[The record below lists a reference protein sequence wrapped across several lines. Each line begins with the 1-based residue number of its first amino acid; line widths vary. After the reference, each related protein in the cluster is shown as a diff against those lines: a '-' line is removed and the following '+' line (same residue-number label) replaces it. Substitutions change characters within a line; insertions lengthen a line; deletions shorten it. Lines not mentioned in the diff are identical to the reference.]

1 MGCMGR
7 TGRMGRIAP
16 SCAVIILGL
25 AVLWGATDG
34 FRALTA
40 ESARRLQI
48 ADQRPVLPALR
59 LDSMDGESLQLGT
72 SSVPDDKVTLVE
84 FIYTRCPTLCQSA
97 AGPYASIRNSL
108 QASGLGDRVRLLSVS
123 FDPEN
128 DTPAHLRDYADRH
141 GAHGKI
147 WDIARIRTVDLP
159 LLKRA
164 FGLRVIPDQWGG
176 YQHNAAIHVI
186 DRSARLARIF
196 DVDDV
201 KGVLNFVEQQTR

>member
-1 MGCMGR
+1 MSR
-7 TGRMGRIAP
+7 LGRIAP

-25 AVLWGATDG
+25 VVLWGATDG

-48 ADQRPVLPALR
+48 VDQRPVLPPLR
-59 LDSMDGESLQLGT
+59 LDSMSGESLQLGT

-84 FIYTRCPTLCQSA
+84 FVYTRCPTLCQSA
-97 AGPYASIRNSL
+97 AGPYGTIRNDL

-128 DTPAHLRDYADRH
+128 DTPAQLRDYADRH
-141 GAHGKI
+141 GADGKI

-186 DRSARLARIF
+186 DRSARLTRIF